1 MARSGAAGT
10 TIGIGLRFYLNGNL
24 YDPYSVSASS
34 IYTSEVG
41 GTLVATITP
50 THVSIGFFDV
60 LYSAPATLTPG
71 TYWQEVTYVAE
82 LGMAPTAKRYSFSV
96 TPENVAEEG
105 GSSGQGEL
113 AIHETRLRPTWA
125 YQVGLDQTYDVG
137 NGMGISLTW
146 GPASAASPSD
156 QVYYNL
162 YAADKRIN
170 TFDYP
175 VVITAQETATLSVP
189 PGNMYYFAVR
199 ATEFDPNMYDVT
211 QLDQIGDGV
220 YAYPAQQTL
229 NADIDAY
236 GVTVEVADTTGFP
249 LAGFIQ
255 IDYEVLY
262 YLYKSDTSFVV
273 EQAGRGMYAT
283 PILPHSAGAVV
294 KLFPGISD
302 QNSVIVA
309 GTAAWSKANGPP
321 QNVAAEGQFNVNDDG
336 YRTNATDIITT
347 NLTASD
353 ASTIDFPDYDYAS
366 YHRPSMETYFRGGC
380 ENSYAWGEL
389 NGQRGVGLQDQEL
402 SRLDMLLQTTGE
414 PVVLLKRK
422 QTGMRCRC
430 LALQRETPTARCE
443 NCLGTGF
450 EGGYD
455 RYVNPRAISEAY
467 TNTEGMIL
475 VRVAPFDDD
484 FKLNQNN
491 GLMQAAELP
500 AWTINVPSL
509 RDFDV
514 IIRLNQD
521 GTEEWRYRCLKITR
535 NRLMFG
541 LSGRQDFRAQRI
553 DATDILYT
561 FKWQV

>member
-10 TIGIGLRFYLNGNL
+10 TIGIGLRFYLNGGL
-24 YDPYSVSASS
+24 YDPYSVSSS
-34 IYTSEVG
+34 TIYTSEVG
-41 GTLVATITP
+41 GTLIITLP
-50 THVSIGFFDV
+50 PVHVSIGFFDV
-60 LYSAPATLTPG
+60 LFSAPATLTPG

-82 LGMAPTAKRYSFSV
+82 LGMSPTTKRYSFSV
-96 TPENVAEEG
+96 TPENVAQEG

-156 QVYYNL
+156 QVYYNV

-170 TFDYP
+170 TLDYP
-175 VVITAQETATLSVP
+175 VAITAANTATISVP

-199 ATEFDPNMYDVT
+199 ATEFDPNMYDIT

-229 NADIDAY
+229 AADIDAY
-236 GVTVEVADTTGFP
+236 GVTVDVADTTGFP
-249 LAGFIQ
+249 LSGFVQ

-262 YLYKSDTSFVV
+262 YLYKSDTSFTIQ
-273 EQAGRGMYAT
+273 QAGRGMYAT
-283 PILPHSAGAVV
+283 PILPHSTGAVV
-294 KLFPGISD
+294 KLFSGITD
-302 QNSVIVA
+302 QNSVIVG

-321 QNVAAEGQFNVNDDG
+321 HNAAEVGQFNVDLDG

-353 ASTIDFPDYDYAS
+353 AATINFPEYDYAS

-402 SRLDMLLQTTGE
+402 SRLSMMLQTTGE
-414 PVVLLKRK
+414 PVILLKRK
-422 QTGMRCRC
+422 QTGKRCRC
-430 LALQRETPTARCE
+430 VSLEREHATARCE
-443 NCLGTGF
+443 FCYGTSF

-455 RYVNPRAISEAY
+455 RYVNSRAISEVY
-467 TNTEGMIL
+467 TNTAGMIL
-475 VRVAPFDDD
+475 VRVAPLADD

-491 GLMQAAELP
+491 GLMQAVELP
-500 AWTINVPSL
+500 AWTINVPTL
-509 RDFDV
+509 KPFDLIV
-514 IIRLNQD
+514 RYNQD
-521 GTEEWRYRCLKITR
+521 GTEEFRYSCVTVTR
-535 NRLMFG
+535 SRLMFG
-541 LSGRQDFRAQRI
+541 LSGRQDMKLKRLDKTSI
-553 DATDILYT
+553 EYSISI
-561 FKWQV
+561 K